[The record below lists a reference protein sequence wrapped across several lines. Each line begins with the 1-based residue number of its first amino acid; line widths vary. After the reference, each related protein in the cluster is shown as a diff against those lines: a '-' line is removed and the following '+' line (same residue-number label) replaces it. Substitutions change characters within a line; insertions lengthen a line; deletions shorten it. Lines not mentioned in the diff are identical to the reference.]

1 MEELQKLYDVLVRDG
16 YYTNSFE
23 DFQVKYENSEYRE
36 QVFNVVSRDGLYTKS
51 REDFDIKYPV
61 KKKVVSEQPSTEL
74 APTPLVQEEEVMV
87 SESPTPD
94 GESVVT
100 ETEVVEEQPAPVDPY
115 TDITPEMISQDEEV
129 TVPKLNEMYG
139 QDFEFEQ
146 AGAGYDAVLVKSKKT
161 GDKKIFT
168 LDAFTDAGD
177 VESAQEI
184 KDFMEFNMRKTQ
196 TELEK
201 GFEVE
206 DTAIL
211 AEVESISAEYD
222 SISKEAEGLKALV
235 RSGIITDVENDPRV
249 LAFQKKEDDVM
260 SRFNDAVTKRQ
271 DLYTEFE
278 KDFQEA
284 PMVEKKYFE
293 GNDIVMMP
301 NMAMGG
307 KMVPTPVTKSDIGKA
322 LSFLD
327 DFTENYRLI
336 PDLGDFIDGMGGAL
350 AQADKQ
356 GTMANLGNQILTR
369 AKNMSKEDFQSLIDA
384 EEAMKNLPRS
394 REAQQYDR
402 DYDEVLEEGG
412 NHITAWLT
420 SMAKNPQAAAE
431 IAVSSFGA
439 MMNKSSLAAAATVEG
454 AAATAGLA
462 GGPLAEVTVP
472 VAMAAAI
479 PYAMA
484 AAGIAVETGV
494 STSEGIRDYFDE
506 ENKKRAALGEDPLEY
521 TPEAIEDIVNNPD
534 AMSKIRNKA
543 LARGATIGV
552 IDALTSKIGMRG
564 GKYVFRKAGSR
575 GIQTLAT
582 IPIEMSGAMVGEA
595 LAQRITDGKVD
606 MKEVTAEAMG
616 EAPSTAVTVASTMVT
631 PTKGTYKI
639 NGEFNTKEELMDVL
653 KTATNDELSSMNIQI
668 TDDVE
673 VSDLQRKRARGAK
686 IEKNIP
692 VEIQGEARE
701 EAVRLE
707 EERMAIKET
716 TDGPKSVA
724 VERKLA
730 DIDEKLDR
738 IYSGEPVTT
747 EEVVEEASV
756 YEEPTKV
763 TSPTPE
769 KFATVN
775 RNDGKGN
782 ITLTEAEYNAEMEM
796 FAPAEEAV
804 VEEVEISEEDAKKKI
819 AETVGSVKN
828 KDVNT
833 RWADWFLGEN
843 LDAKNNIAID
853 LMSDKDLRDGMMSNL
868 YHLWKR
874 ENNSDISFKD
884 FLNSEITLY
893 RGETIRNK
901 EKGDNVERGFSTYEL
916 TEEGASK
923 FGDVSSETVKVK
935 DLYGAVDMVGSEIEV
950 LRKTSISPEI
960 ANNAISTYNNRGFY
974 SELHEQYSDKD
985 ASNIEDAILRM
996 DDAKDYEGVLS
1007 VMSDVLNKKP
1017 INIENYAIQEP
1028 STETV
1033 DVQEPA
1039 TDGGPMGEGDITG
1052 EVTEA
1057 VEAEVETPAAEG
1069 EAEGQPLTEQEAF
1082 DEFNAMLDGKKT
1094 RMRKGGE
1101 EVAVED
1107 YVDVEAVT
1115 EEMNQLDPLFV
1126 EYTTPSLSEEIEVS
1140 PISEATDT
1148 SPIPQEVLDFYE
1160 VKDATEFEK
1169 RIEEFEGIPMVRGG
1183 MTDMLGGGKIKD
1195 SMGKDME
1202 IGGGVMFSLRN
1213 IANKGLAWAG
1223 IDKSGAETQYKDAVN
1238 LYNDNKALFKR
1249 LWKEGRLPN
1258 GHVPM
1263 TITKMGDSGVNSNEA
1278 VFRYVLPKVKS
1289 VPLANREKSFDA
1301 LVERMFSERTKKD
1314 GTILPPLIS
1323 ETEVEE
1329 GKEKKITR
1337 AEKIQKLIKE
1347 NNVTTMDG
1355 FLEAIIKDANLR
1367 AKDEKKAI
1375 LALDDRSK
1383 IFDVMFSKGAK
1394 TGKGNAQPH
1403 SKALFE
1409 GIENDPFLLNT
1420 QNVYDAIAE
1429 KSIKDTPKGYV
1440 VAIVG
1445 IDVLNGGVTK
1455 ASHSNYGFGPK
1466 GRAIAL
1472 ITNPRHQV
1480 DIFPEQTARAAG
1492 QAKIK
1497 TDKKGKS
1504 TMQSVKL
1511 ILGQALSPYFNML
1524 PAQGQKVR
1532 IQPDTTEQ
1540 LIGLMRLTFPS
1551 VQAYTSQAEFDN
1563 IIQQEDVR
1571 EHIVDGVP
1579 VLGLTK
1585 DGKVYINPTKSS
1597 VNTPI
1602 HEFGHI
1608 WTDMLRATKDGKKL
1622 LAKGLSFVD
1631 SDPKAYDEAKRKYAE
1646 YDADGNITNEE
1657 LVREEA
1663 LVAMIAAKGEGIVDA
1678 AQRSKFKTWLKALME
1693 YVKKNFKGTFESV
1706 GTGKDKKVKSLI
1718 DSKMIKGL
1726 TLDQFLDM
1734 AIADLFSGEI
1744 AFTQPKKSTTPQESR
1759 AKLADGSNKTFDADS
1774 PNIRFS
1780 KAGIDVSQNTLFENV
1795 QLGRDAGIADSV
1807 IKEVLKS
1814 RGFKVAD
1821 ITKAMEIEVDAL
1833 KMLPEAFRAI
1843 GAAQGLQLFNRVED
1857 GLRKFTAPPKTKAET
1872 KASKVKRANEL
1883 KKNNPELKNL
1893 SVEQII
1899 AKYPKDV
1906 KEFVEKTSA
1915 EIREKAI
1922 ELLINDP
1929 AFKEQ
1934 SESAQEKMISAY
1946 DKSLGITANKNV
1958 QKFVQSIRQ
1967 TIRDRKK
1974 GMQDVKAAQNEFKK
1988 LMSSLPKDVKASPQV
2003 KKLVSIVSGI
2013 TEDNI
2018 IPSMEK
2024 AMDVVNEI
2032 KVKEESAKQVQ
2043 QALRDKISSIRED
2056 ARYLKDLRKQ
2066 LVKFVRES
2074 LPMSSIYN
2082 KSQLS
2087 RVASIVSNLNMKNYE
2102 AQSQKIV
2109 ELIEKQLD
2117 RMRNAEVRKALK
2129 VAKKNVNTK
2138 LGIASGLRI
2147 NLEKMLAINPSLIPD
2162 SVFDKY
2168 ESVVKMIGQKKSVL
2182 KLAEIS
2188 ETTEMVN
2195 EIMTA
2200 VDTELSKVPELK
2212 QRFDAYED
2220 KVFTKDGKLNY
2231 AATIQSMLKEE
2242 LITTEEAA
2250 IMKRYKSDINVQEK
2264 NEGKTEE
2271 EIQEERDALF
2281 DELNDVSVDS
2291 ARLPSRN
2298 ERKLAKR
2305 LGELVNTDAVESFD
2319 NLGLAQLIGV
2329 IDNINNGYLPH
2340 AAEVMVEKMEAAN
2353 RSKSLSSAIS
2363 QISPAAF
2370 SKAYATIKAKL
2381 TPKEK
2386 NAFYKLLERS
2396 PLEFIDQVFGDFKSK
2411 RIYNSLFTPV
2421 AEAFT
2426 SFETD
2431 TKRVREVLEKAE
2443 KSLAKSFNMDSNKT
2457 LASKY
2462 KIMSYLLQL
2471 EFESNPDS
2479 KNVAPAKAFLDKT
2492 INHLPKDIYKGEISV
2507 LKSIK
2512 EKFADA
2518 DGEISLEKLEDS
2530 LTPAE
2535 KAAVKAIQEVNTS
2548 LVDEAVFTAA
2558 VIRGD
2563 AIQPL
2568 TNYIH
2573 RNVIGKS
2580 NMSEDTGASISQEFS
2595 KNRQPSTKAQSLLE
2609 RIEGAS
2615 PISFD
2620 PFSSTQRGAKMTLMD
2635 YHMTEAVR
2643 TGRKTLNA
2651 TEKSLTEGGKEM
2663 NEDQLMAF
2671 EAIKRGFNQTLED
2684 TFNQNFSNTTLADEA
2699 FNWIKKTGYRA
2710 ILADV
2715 PRMFAE
2721 LLSNLGFVALS
2732 HPKAFAAGVKL
2743 KNIVMSPS
2751 AVNIMTNVGS
2761 SQTSRIYAG
2770 GLSGKMVDTNLL
2782 TDSGVKAGEVKGD
2795 VMNKLSQISELS
2807 VGKYKR
2813 GVEFIADTMI
2823 SSPDKAVMRP
2833 AWFGAFNQEFKAV
2846 AGVEPNYDLIA
2857 KNDEAYMNKFEDA
2870 ISKAKD
2876 KADETSSLIGASD
2889 NPFKGILKGKVRP
2902 QDSGLTVF
2910 FKNFNSFMTRF
2921 LIYEYT
2927 AAKTGVNAAVGNGT
2941 MSKQEGAQLVAAV
2954 TTRMITYSILTKM
2967 FSEMMVEAITGIED
2981 DDEETAMQK
2990 IGQGVVSGLVGLVL
3004 GRDFGNLTKAIINQ
3018 GAEMFNE
3025 KYLSALRD
3033 GEYNQYEDAIA
3044 FTMLPPQK
3052 DYKDS
3057 ELPELIRNIIGPL
3070 GPAYKAAELVYKQA
3084 RAKEKKTEEARER
3097 QRRARQE
3104 RIPLEVLGNLG
3115 LIPFYKDIR
3124 KILLKDM
3131 YKDLGK
3137 KEEGEE
3143 DTGRGRKRESTRRGR
3158 KRKESTR
3165 RGRKRD

>member
-1 MEELQKLYDVLVRDG
+1 MEELQKLYDVLVREG

-23 DFQVKYENSEYRE
+23 EFQVKYENPEYRDK
-36 QVFNVVSRDGLYTKS
+36 VFNVVSRDGLYTKN

-61 KKKVVSEQPSTEL
+61 KKKDIPEQPSPEL
-74 APTPLVQEEEVMV
+74 PPTSLVQEEEDMV

-94 GESVVT
+94 GESAAT
-100 ETEVVEEQPAPVDPY
+100 ETEVVVEQPAPVDPY
-115 TDITPEMISQDEEV
+115 KDITPEMISQDEEV
-129 TVPKLNEMYG
+129 TVPKLNELYG

-201 GFEVE
+201 DFEVE
-206 DTAIL
+206 DTAIV
-211 AEVESISAEYD
+211 AEIEGLNEEYEAL
-222 SISKEAEGLKALV
+222 SKEADGLKALAN
-235 RSGIITDVENDPRV
+235 RGIITDAENDPRILDYV
-249 LAFQKKEDDVM
+249 
-260 SRFNDAVTKRQ
+260 SREEALMTKLNNSITKRQ
-271 DLYTEFE
+271 DLYTQFE

-307 KMVPTPVTKSDIGKA
+307 ALVPTPVTKSDIGKA
-322 LSFLD
+322 LSLLD

-369 AKNMSKEDFQSLIDA
+369 GKNMSKEDFQALINA

-402 DYDEVLEEGG
+402 DYDKVLEEGG

-431 IAVSSFGA
+431 IALSSFGA
-439 MMNKSSLAAAATVEG
+439 MMNKSSLAAAAAVEG
-454 AAATAGLA
+454 SAATAGLA
-462 GGPLAEVTVP
+462 GGPFAEVTVP
-472 VAMAAAI
+472 AAMAAAI

-506 ENKKRAALGEDPLEY
+506 ENKKRAARGEEPLEY
-521 TPEAIEDIVNNPD
+521 TPETIQEIVNNPE

-552 IDALTSKIGMRG
+552 VDALTSKIGMKV
-564 GKYVFRKAGSR
+564 GKQVFRKAGSR
-575 GIQTLAT
+575 GLQTAVT
-582 IPIEMSGAMVGEA
+582 VPIEMSGAMVGESM
-595 LAQRITDGKVD
+595 AQKITDGKVD
-606 MKEVTAEAMG
+606 WKEVTAEAMG

-653 KTATNDELSSMNIQI
+653 RTATNEELADMNIQI
-668 TDDVE
+668 TEDVE
-673 VSDLQRKRARGAK
+673 ASDLQRKRAREAK

-692 VEIQGEARE
+692 AEIQGESRK

-707 EERMAIKET
+707 EERIAIKET

-738 IYSGEPVTT
+738 IYSGETVV
-747 EEVVEEASV
+747 EEEAVVEEAPV

-769 KFATVN
+769 AFATVN
-775 RNDGKGN
+775 RNDGKGTVT
-782 ITLTEAEYNAEMEM
+782 ITEDEYNAEMEK
-796 FAPAEEAV
+796 FAPVEETV
-804 VEEVEISEEDAKKKI
+804 VEEAAPVEEKVAAPTEEITVKKKDEVQTGKPLKI
-819 AETVGSVKN
+819 RYNKNPQKAPDMGAEFGQDVEASGDYVTQKVSDFTPKGFETGVVESENPLVIDITDDTQISYKNELSKKYDGKVGEELS
-828 KDVNT
+828 
-833 RWADWFLGEN
+833 E
-843 LDAKNNIAID
+843 AI
-853 LMSDKDLRDGMMSNL
+853 RQDG
-868 YHLWKR
+868 Y
-874 ENNSDISFKD
+874 
-884 FLNSEITLY
+884 
-893 RGETIRNK
+893 
-901 EKGDNVERGFSTYEL
+901 
-916 TEEGASK
+916 
-923 FGDVSSETVKVK
+923 
-935 DLYGAVDMVGSEIEV
+935 
-950 LRKTSISPEI
+950 
-960 ANNAISTYNNRGFY
+960 
-974 SELHEQYSDKD
+974 
-985 ASNIEDAILRM
+985 DAIVTKY
-996 DDAKDYEGVLS
+996 DDGSTGEIVLLKGQR
-1007 VMSDVLNKKP
+1007 D
-1017 INIENYAIQEP
+1017 AIQEP

-1033 DVQEPA
+1033 DVQESTEDSGEVGA
-1039 TDGGPMGEGDITG
+1039 RDTEGGVTQEGDT
-1052 EVTEA
+1052 
-1057 VEAEVETPAAEG
+1057 EVETTATEG
-1069 EAEGQPLTEQEAF
+1069 EAEGQPVTEQEAF
-1082 DEFNAMLDGKKT
+1082 EQFNAMLDGKKP
-1094 RMRKGGE
+1094 RMRKGVE

-1148 SPIPQEVLDFYE
+1148 SPIPQEVLDFYG

-1169 RIEEFEGIPMVRGG
+1169 SIEEFEGIPMVRGG

-1195 SMGKDME
+1195 SMGQDME

-1213 IANKGLAWAG
+1213 ILNKGLAWAG
-1223 IDKSGAETQYKDAVN
+1223 IDESGAETQYKDAVN
-1238 LYNDNKALFKR
+1238 LYNDNKALFER

-1301 LVERMFSERTKKD
+1301 LVERMFGERTKKD

-1337 AEKIQKLIKE
+1337 AEKIQKLIKD

-1394 TGKGNAQPH
+1394 GGPRARGNANPH
-1403 SKALFE
+1403 STALFE
-1409 GIENDPFLLNT
+1409 GIENDPFLLNAE
-1420 QNVYDAIAE
+1420 NIYDAIAE

-1455 ASHSNYGFGPK
+1455 ASHANYGFGPK
-1466 GRAIAL
+1466 GRVLGL
-1472 ITNPRHQV
+1472 IKNPRHQV
-1480 DIFPEQTARAAG
+1480 DIFPEMTARAAG
-1492 QAKIK
+1492 QARVSVG
-1497 TDKKGKS
+1497 KKG
-1504 TMQSVKL
+1504 QSVMESAKN
-1511 ILGQALSPYFNML
+1511 ILGRATGQFFNIL

-1532 IQPDTTEQ
+1532 VQPDTTEQ

-1579 VLGLTK
+1579 ILGLTK
-1585 DGKVYINPTKSS
+1585 DGKVYINPAQSS
-1597 VNTPI
+1597 INTPI

-1608 WTDMLRATKDGKKL
+1608 WTDMLRATDDGKKL

-1631 SDPKAYDEAKRKYAE
+1631 SDPKAYEEAKRKYAE
-1646 YDADGNITNEE
+1646 YDADGNMTNEE

-1678 AQRSKFKTWLKALME
+1678 AQRSKFKSWLKALME
-1693 YVKKNFKGTFESV
+1693 YVKKNFKGTFEAV
-1706 GTGKDKKVKSLI
+1706 GTGTDKKVKSLI

-1759 AKLADGSNKTFDADS
+1759 AKRGLDL
-1774 PNIRFS
+1774 RFS

-1929 AFKEQ
+1929 VFKEQ

-1974 GMQDVKAAQNEFKK
+1974 GMQDVKAAQNEFRK

-2018 IPSMEK
+2018 IPSMER
-2024 AMDVVNEI
+2024 AMDAVNEI

-2056 ARYLKDLRKQ
+2056 ARYLKNLRTQ

-2087 RVASIVSNLNMKNYE
+2087 KVASIVSNLNMKNYD

-2138 LGIASGLRI
+2138 LGVASGLRI

-2162 SVFDKY
+2162 SVFEKY

-2188 ETTEMVN
+2188 ETTKLVD
-2195 EIMTA
+2195 EIMVA

-2212 QRFDAYED
+2212 QRFDAYDD
-2220 KVFTKDGKLNY
+2220 KVLTKDGKLNY
-2231 AATIQSMLKEE
+2231 AATLQAMEKDGV
-2242 LITTEEAA
+2242 ITTEEAA

-2271 EIQEERDALF
+2271 EIQEERDALLE
-2281 DELNDVSVDS
+2281 ELKDARVDS
-2291 ARLPSRN
+2291 ERLPSRDERDMAN
-2298 ERKLAKR
+2298 RLRKLVKT
-2305 LGELVNTDAVESFD
+2305 EAVESFD
-2319 NLGLAQLIGV
+2319 NLGLSQLLGV

-2340 AAEVMVEKMEAAN
+2340 AAELMVEKLEADK
-2353 RSKSLSSAIS
+2353 RSKALAAAIS
-2363 QISPAAF
+2363 QVSPASF
-2370 SKAYATIKAKL
+2370 SKAYATIKTKL
-2381 TPKEK
+2381 TPNER
-2386 NAFYKLLERS
+2386 NVFYKMLERS
-2396 PLEFIDQVFGDFKSK
+2396 PLFFIDQVFGDFKSK
-2411 RIYNSLFTPV
+2411 RIFNSLFRPV

-2431 TKRVREVLEKAE
+2431 TKKTREVLEEAE
-2443 KSLAKSFNMDSNKT
+2443 KNLAKSLKMDSNKT

-2462 KIMSYLLQL
+2462 KIMTYLLQL
-2471 EFESNPDS
+2471 EYESNPESS
-2479 KNVAPAKAFLDKT
+2479 KVAPAKAFLDKT
-2492 INHLPKDIYKGEISV
+2492 ISQLDKDISKKEADV
-2507 LKSIK
+2507 LRGIR
-2512 EKFADA
+2512 EKFADSE
-2518 DGEISLEKLEDS
+2518 GEVSLEKLEDS
-2530 LTPAE
+2530 LTAAE
-2535 KAAVKAIQEVNTS
+2535 KSAVKAIQKVNSS
-2548 LVDEAVFTAA
+2548 LVYQAVFTAA

-2573 RNVIGKS
+2573 RNVIGRPK
-2580 NMSEDTGASISQEFS
+2580 MVEDTGVSISQEFS
-2595 KNRQPSTKAQSLLE
+2595 SSRQPSTKAQSLLE
-2609 RIEGAS
+2609 RIDGAS

-2620 PFSSTQRGAKMTLMD
+2620 PFASTQRGAKMTLMD
-2635 YHMTEAVR
+2635 YHMTEAKR

-2651 TEKSLTEGGKEM
+2651 AEKQMTEGGKEM
-2663 NEDQLMAF
+2663 TDAQRQAF

-2684 TFNQNFSNTTLADEA
+2684 TFTQNFSNNTLADEA

-2715 PRMFAE
+2715 PRMGAE

-2761 SQTSRIYAG
+2761 SQTSRIYSRT
-2770 GLSGKMVDTNLL
+2770 LSGKMVDTNLL
-2782 TDSGVKAGEVKGD
+2782 TESGIKAGEVKSD
-2795 VMNKLSQISELS
+2795 VMNKLGQISELS

-2876 KADETSSLIGASD
+2876 KADETSTLIGAAD
-2889 NPFKGILKGKVRP
+2889 NPFTGILKGKIRP
-2902 QDSGLTVF
+2902 SDSTRQAI
-2910 FKNFNSFMTRF
+2910 FKNFNNFMTRF

-2927 AAKTGVNAAVGNGT
+2927 AAKTGINAAVGNGT
-2941 MSKQEGAQLVAAV
+2941 MSKQEGAQLLGAV
-2954 TTRMITYSILTKM
+2954 TTRMVAYSILTKM

-3004 GRDFGNLTKAIINQ
+3004 GRDFGNATKALINI
-3018 GAEMFNE
+3018 GAEKFNE

-3033 GEYNQYEDAIA
+3033 GDYNQYEDAIA
-3044 FTMLPPQK
+3044 YTIIPPDK
-3052 DYKDS
+3052 PYKGT
-3057 ELPELIRNIIGPL
+3057 ELTDILKNML
-3070 GPAYKAAELVYKQA
+3070 GPFSPVFKTAELAVKKGLE
-3084 RAKEKKTEEARER
+3084 KEKKTAEARER
-3097 QRRARQE
+3097 QRREREQ

-3115 LIPFYKDIR
+3115 LIPLYKDIR

-3137 KEEGEE
+3137 EDKEEEEEEE
-3143 DTGRGRKRESTRRGR
+3143 DTGRRRRRESTRRGR
-3158 KRKESTR
+3158 R
-3165 RGRKRD
+3165 RRRRD